1 MPYAHDGRV
10 STSPIEGGVEIT
22 QEEYRAAI
30 DGMIAGQVVTIDGG
44 FAVIDPPPPPEPEP
58 QPDPEPEPVTRIER
72 RQGLVALALIG
83 ELMPGIAQI
92 DGVPID
98 AIDEDDI
105 EAMLDAIPDKRTRA
119 IARAEFRHT
128 HWLIDSD
135 WIDQGCDHF
144 GIPREAKQAL
154 FEHAATL

>member
-22 QEEYRAAI
+22 QEQYRAAI

-58 QPDPEPEPVTRIER
+58 TPDPEPEPVTRIER
-72 RQGLVALALIG
+72 RQGLRALLGDGVTPGITRAMIDGMIAAIDDPVEREIALA
-83 ELMPGIAQI
+83 EY
-92 DGVPID
+92 
-98 AIDEDDI
+98 E
-105 EAMLDAIPDKRTRA
+105 
-119 IARAEFRHT
+119 HT
-128 HWLIDSD
+128 HWTLESPFIAV
-135 WIDQGCDHF
+135 GAAHF
-144 GIPREAKQAL
+144 GMSDEQVQAL